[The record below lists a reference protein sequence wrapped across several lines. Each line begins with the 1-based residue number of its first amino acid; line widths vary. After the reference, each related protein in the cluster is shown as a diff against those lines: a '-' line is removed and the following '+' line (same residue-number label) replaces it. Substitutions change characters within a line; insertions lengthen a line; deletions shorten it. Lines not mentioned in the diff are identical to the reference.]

1 MTSRRAIAAR
11 AATTTAFAIAGLL
24 LATSAQAADRHV
36 RIINETRHAMV
47 EFHASGVG
55 TNDWEED
62 ILGQDTLGVGNSV
75 TVNFG
80 TDDICLYDFLGVFDD
95 GDKVEKHR
103 INVCEISSFRFTE
116 D

>member
-1 MTSRRAIAAR
+1 MHKHIYSAFIVLAAGVVAISVGTAAIADANKK
-11 AATTTAFAIAGLL
+11 
-24 LATSAQAADRHV
+24 V
-36 RIINETRHAMV
+36 KIINETRHTMV
-47 EFHASGVG
+47 QFHASGVG

-62 ILGQDTLGVGNSV
+62 ILGQDSLEVGKSV

-80 TDDICLYDFLGVFDD
+80 TNDLCLYDFLGVFDD

>member
-1 MTSRRAIAAR
+1 MLKITNATLVALAAGVVAFSVGT
-11 AATTTAFAIAGLL
+11 AA
-24 LATSAQAADRHV
+24 LADANKKV
-36 RIINETRHAMV
+36 KIINETRHAMV

-80 TDDICLYDFLGVFDD
+80 TDDLCLYDFLGVFDD

>member
-1 MTSRRAIAAR
+1 MKSFRRALVLAAIAF
-11 AATTTAFAIAGLL
+11 AATPALAFGAAAIKGATYRGTTVQGTAAI
-24 LATSAQAADRHV
+24 
-36 RIINETRHAMV
+36 
-47 EFHASGVG
+47 
-55 TNDWEED
+55 
-62 ILGQDTLGVGNSV
+62 TLKVSKSGNSV

-80 TDDICLYDFLGVFDD
+80 TDDLCLYDFLGVFDD

>member
-1 MTSRRAIAAR
+1 MYKFTYAAFVAL
-11 AATTTAFAIAGLL
+11 AAGAVALSVGTAA
-24 LATSAQAADRHV
+24 LADANKKV
-36 RIINETRHAMV
+36 KIINETRHPMV

-55 TNDWEED
+55 KNDWEED
-62 ILGQDTLGVGNSV
+62 ILGQDTLAVGQSV

-80 TDDICLYDFLGVFDD
+80 TDDLCLYDFLGVFDD

-103 INVCEISSFRFTE
+103 INVCDITSFRFTE

>member
-1 MTSRRAIAAR
+1 MLKITNATLVALAAGVVAFSVGT
-11 AATTTAFAIAGLL
+11 AA
-24 LATSAQAADRHV
+24 LADANKKV
-36 RIINETRHAMV
+36 KIINETRHAMV

-80 TDDICLYDFLGVFDD
+80 TGDLCLYDFLGVFDD

>member
-1 MTSRRAIAAR
+1 MLKITNATLVALAAGVVAFSVGT
-11 AATTTAFAIAGLL
+11 AA
-24 LATSAQAADRHV
+24 LADANKKV
-36 RIINETRHAMV
+36 KIINETRHAMV

-80 TDDICLYDFLGVFDD
+80 TDDYCLYDFLGIFDD
-95 GDKVEKHR
+95 GDKVEKYR